1 MFYVIALITTNS
13 YRIYTKG
20 NEKEIKT
27 YHYKKISETQ
37 RKTAKEGKEMKKLK
51 IEN

>member
-20 NEKEIKT
+20 NEKEIKACLSQSVAAAIT
-27 YHYKKISETQ
+27 ESSCI
-37 RKTAKEGKEMKKLK
+37 LK
-51 IEN
+51 